1 MGTRINAALGFSI
14 ALLAMAGTAGAQGH
28 GKGKGQGHQGQQEE
42 RGEGHGK
49 RGNVIVQRAGGDV
62 VVVPSRKVPPGLA
75 KKPGQ
80 MPPGQYKKLYSTAD
94 GASVLSD
101 IFRRHNY
108 AVTRVQTY
116 GDSRY
121 VYYRAPDGS
130 IRRAIVSPGTSRLS
144 FSNVPSLIL
153 QEVLSRLY

>member
-1 MGTRINAALGFSI
+1 MGARINAAVGFSI
-14 ALLAMAGTAGAQGH
+14 ALFAMAGTAGAQGH
-28 GKGKGQGHQGQQEE
+28 GKGKDKGASHE
-42 RGEGHGK
+42 K
-49 RGNVIVQRAGGDV
+49 RGNVVVRRADGDV
-62 VVVPSRKVPPGLA
+62 VVVPGRKVPPGLA

-80 MPPGQYKKLYSTAD
+80 MPPGQYKKLYSTSD
-94 GASVLSD
+94 GATVLRD

-108 AVTRVQTY
+108 TVTRMQTY

-130 IRRAIVSPGTSRLS
+130 VRRAIVSPGTTRLS